1 MTRSPIRTR
10 LALAGLALLTAT
22 MLAGCGSSSGS
33 SAADQET
40 TKDTKATSSTTS
52 ASGTKSGTDL
62 RGKRYCE
69 VLLLHGAPEG
79 LTADVYNSYPMNL
92 CPQSQ
97 WETLNAQQIAQ
108 ENQALIALLNGPRYW
123 LMDRIDKTVGTSGPT
138 KDFGGIEMTQRA
150 TVLVGDPATA
160 QKPYL
165 THEINR
171 KTVFTFDKGSTVY
184 ELTDP
189 QGQKWVMQS
198 WSQEIE
204 PTLSEADLADLTPKL
219 QLPAGWTYA
228 SRTLGAPLTIR
239 TVAAPAKVTTD
250 DLKNTYSLEGTS

>member
-1 MTRSPIRTR
+1 MKRHPFRSRT
-10 LALAGLALLTAT
+10 AFAGLALVAAT
-22 MLAGCGSSSGS
+22 TLAACGSSSGS
-33 SAADQET
+33 SASDAE
-40 TKDTKATSSTTS
+40 TSSTTGAKTS
-52 ASGTKSGTDL
+52 STTAATKSGTDL

-97 WETLNAQQIAQ
+97 WEALNAQQLAQ

-123 LMDRIDKTVGTSGPT
+123 LMDTIDKTVGTSGPT

-198 WSQEIE
+198 WSQEVD

-228 SRTLGAPLTIR
+228 MRTLTKPLTVS

>member
-1 MTRSPIRTR
+1 MTRSPIRSRT
-10 LALAGLALLTAT
+10 AVAGLVLLTASA
-22 MLAGCGSSSGS
+22 LAACGSSSGS
-33 SAADQET
+33 SASDA
-40 TKDTKATSSTTS
+40 KTSSTTG
-52 ASGTKSGTDL
+52 AKSSSTTGAPKGATDL

-69 VLLLHGAPEG
+69 VLLLHPAPAG
-79 LTADVYNSYPMNL
+79 LTADVYNSYPMND
-92 CPQSQ
+92 CPQSD
-97 WETLNAQQIAQ
+97 WEALNAQQLAQ
-108 ENQALIALLNGPRYW
+108 ENQALIANLNGPRYW
-123 LMDRIDKTVGTSGPT
+123 LMDSIDKTVGTSGPT

-150 TVLVGDPATA
+150 TVLVSDPATA

-165 THEINR
+165 LHEVNR

-198 WSQEIE
+198 WSQEID

-228 SRTLGAPLTIR
+228 SRTLSKPLTIS

>member
-1 MTRSPIRTR
+1 MTRSPVRSR
-10 LALAGLALLTAT
+10 VAVAVAVLAATAVLAA
-22 MLAGCGSSSGS
+22 CGSSSGS
-33 SAADQET
+33 SAGT
-40 TKDTKATSSTTS
+40 TGSTTDAKTSSTRAAAKS
-52 ASGTKSGTDL
+52 ATDL

-69 VLLLHGAPEG
+69 VLLVHGAPAG
-79 LTADVYNSYPMNL
+79 LTADVYNSYPMND
-92 CPQSQ
+92 CPESE
-97 WETLNAQQIAQ
+97 WSALNAQQLAQ
-108 ENQALIALLNGPRYW
+108 ENQVLLANLNGPRYW

-160 QKPYL
+160 QKPYV
-165 THEINR
+165 THEVNR
-171 KTVFTFDKGSTVY
+171 KTVFTFDKGSIVY

-198 WSQEIE
+198 WSQEID

-219 QLPAGWTYA
+219 QLPTGWTY
-228 SRTLGAPLTIR
+228 STRTLTKPLTIS
-239 TVAAPAKVTTD
+239 TVAAPAKVIGD

>member
-1 MTRSPIRTR
+1 MTRSLARSRVTAAGF
-10 LALAGLALLTAT
+10 ALAAALTLVA
-22 MLAGCGSSSGS
+22 CGSSSGS
-33 SAADQET
+33 EATDANEPKHDP
-40 TKDTKATSSTTS
+40 TSSTSTAAKS
-52 ASGTKSGTDL
+52 ASDL

-79 LTADVYNSYPMNL
+79 LTADVYNSYPMND
-92 CPQSQ
+92 CPQSD
-97 WETLNAQQIAQ
+97 WEALNAQQLAQ
-108 ENQALIALLNGPRYW
+108 ENQALIANLNGPRYW
-123 LMDRIDKTVGTSGPT
+123 LMDTIDKTVDTSGPT

-160 QKPYL
+160 QTPYL
-165 THEINR
+165 THEVNR

-189 QGQKWVMQS
+189 QGRKWVMQS
-198 WSQEIE
+198 WSQEID
-204 PTLSEADLADLTPKL
+204 PTLSEADLTDLTPKL
-219 QLPAGWTYA
+219 KLPAGWTYS
-228 SRTLGAPLTIR
+228 SRTLTKPLTIS

>member
-1 MTRSPIRTR
+1 MTRSPVRSRT
-10 LALAGLALLTAT
+10 AVAGLALLAAT
-22 MLAGCGSSSGS
+22 TLVACGSSSGS
-33 SAADQET
+33 SASDA
-40 TKDTKATSSTTS
+40 KTSSTTGAKTSSATS
-52 ASGTKSGTDL
+52 ASKSATGL

-69 VLLLHGAPEG
+69 VLLLHTAPAG
-79 LTADVYNSYPMNL
+79 LTADVYNSYPMNA
-92 CPQSQ
+92 CPQSE
-97 WETLNAQQIAQ
+97 WEQLNAQQIAQ
-108 ENQALIALLNGPRYW
+108 ENQVLLANLNGPRYW
-123 LMDRIDKTVGTSGPT
+123 LMDQIDKTVGTSGPT

-150 TVLVGDPATA
+150 TVQITDPATA

-171 KTVFTFDKGSTVY
+171 KTVFTFDKGSMVY

-198 WSQEIE
+198 WSQEID

-219 QLPAGWTYA
+219 ALPAGWTYA
-228 SRTLGAPLTIR
+228 SRTLTAPLTIR